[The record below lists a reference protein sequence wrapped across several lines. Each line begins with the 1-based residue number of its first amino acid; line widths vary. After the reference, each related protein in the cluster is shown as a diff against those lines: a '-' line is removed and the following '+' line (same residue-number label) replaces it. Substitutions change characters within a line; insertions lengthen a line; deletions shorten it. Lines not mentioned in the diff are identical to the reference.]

1 MITVYGANTSLA
13 DLNRIPL
20 QRPAKAGAYWQG
32 IPHGALASALVDE
45 IGTRGWVIKGQR
57 FAVSKDKAD
66 LAGAFTLD
74 IKGLDA
80 PEGQEL
86 SLGFLTSNMM
96 RRSLLLVV
104 GTNVVVCN
112 NGMATGEIVMQRKHT
127 HGFQLFGEI
136 EAALDQYVAKA
147 RGINEVVED
156 LRNNKLR
163 PAQADE
169 ILMEAGRNRLMPW
182 SRIGAVDK
190 EYRNPTF
197 AEHGRDTS
205 WALLNAFTHTV
216 KRNPPI
222 EQMNQMNRF
231 RALLPN
237 ARDCFSA
244 N

>member
-1 MITVYGANTSLA
+1 MITVFGANTNLN

-32 IPHGALASALVDE
+32 IPHGALASALIDE
-45 IGTRGWVIKGQR
+45 IGTRGWGIADQR

-80 PEGQEL
+80 PEGQSL

-104 GTNVVVCN
+104 GTNVTVCN

-136 EAALDQYVAKA
+136 EAALDQYVTKA
-147 RGINEVVED
+147 RGIGDVVTS
-156 LRNNKLR
+156 LRERELSPVESDK
-163 PAQADE
+163 
-169 ILMEAGRNRLMPW
+169 ILMDAGRSRLMPW

-231 RALLPN
+231 RALLPTSMDVSLN
-237 ARDCFSA
+237 
-244 N
+244 

>member
-1 MITVYGANTSLA
+1 
-13 DLNRIPL
+13 
-20 QRPAKAGAYWQG
+20 
-32 IPHGALASALVDE
+32 
-45 IGTRGWVIKGQR
+45 
-57 FAVSKDKAD
+57 
-66 LAGAFTLD
+66 
-74 IKGLDA
+74 
-80 PEGQEL
+80 
-86 SLGFLTSNMM
+86 
-96 RRSLLLVV
+96 
-104 GTNVVVCN
+104 
-112 NGMATGEIVMQRKHT
+112 
-127 HGFQLFGEI
+127 
-136 EAALDQYVAKA
+136 
-147 RGINEVVED
+147 VVED